1 MKISS
6 LVITTLTTVSLMF
19 ATTAFAAHHGDE
31 AKAEHKNDVTVMI
44 DLASALEAQDDKAK
58 ARYQYRNP
66 KQTLEYFGIEPGMK
80 VLEAL
85 PGGGW
90 YSKILLPYLGENGH
104 LLGVDYAI
112 EMWPHFGGFANEK
125 FMEKKK
131 RWTTTWVEEAQPW
144 RGETGASVSAATFS
158 TMPSDIDGTL
168 DAALFI
174 RASHNMARFSDKAN
188 YLGDAMSA
196 TYKALKPGGIVG
208 IVQHKARED
217 RPDSWA
223 AGSNG
228 YLKKST
234 IMQTMKTAGFEFVG
248 ESDINANP
256 KDQAGEGDIV
266 WRLPPSLSG
275 AKDNE
280 ELKAKMLAIGES
292 NRMTLKFRKP
302 S

>member
-1 MKISS
+1 MKIST
-6 LVITTLTTVSLMF
+6 LVITTLTTASLIF
-19 ATTAFAAHHGDE
+19 AATTFAAHHGDE
-31 AKAEHKNDVTVMI
+31 PKAKHDKTTMTG
-44 DLASALEAQDDKAK
+44 LAAVLEAQDDKAK

-90 YSKILLPYLGENGH
+90 YSKILLPYLGEKGH
-104 LLGVDYAI
+104 LIGVDYAMD
-112 EMWPHFGGFANEK
+112 MWPHFGGFANQE

-131 RWTTTWVEEAQPW
+131 TWAKTWTEKAQPW
-144 RGETGASVSAATFS
+144 RGESGASVSAATFS
-158 TMPSDIDGTL
+158 TLPSDIDGTL

-174 RASHNMARFSDKAN
+174 RALHNMARFTDKGN

-196 TYKALKPGGIVG
+196 TFKALKPGGIVG
-208 IVQHKARED
+208 IVQHHGRED

-223 AGSNG
+223 TGENG
-228 YLKKST
+228 YLKTSY
-234 IMQTMKTAGFEFVG
+234 IMETMKAAGFEFVS
-248 ESDINANP
+248 ESDINANE
-256 KDQAGEGDIV
+256 KDQAAEGDFV

>member
-1 MKISS
+1 MKVST
-6 LVITTLTTVSLMF
+6 LVNTTLTIVSLIF
-19 ATTAFAAHHGDE
+19 ASTAFAAHHGDQ
-31 AKAEHKNDVTVMI
+31 ANAEHTADKTAMTSLVAV
-44 DLASALEAQDDKAK
+44 LEAQDDTAK

-66 KQTLEYFGIEPGMK
+66 KQTLEYFGIKPGMK

-85 PGGGW
+85 PDAGW
-90 YSKILLPYLGENGH
+90 YSKILLPYLGKNGH

-112 EMWPHFGGFANEK
+112 EMWPHFGGFANEE

-131 RWTTTWVEEAQPW
+131 TWTTTWVEAAQAW
-144 RGETGASVSAATFS
+144 RGESGASVSAATFS

-174 RASHNMARFSDKAN
+174 RSLHNMARFSDKGN
-188 YLGDAMSA
+188 YLADAMSA
-196 TYKALKPGGIVG
+196 TFKALKPGGIVG
-208 IVQHKARED
+208 IVQHQARED

-223 AGSNG
+223 TGSNG
-228 YLKKST
+228 YLKKSA
-234 IMQTMKTAGFEFVG
+234 IMQTMKAAGFEFVSD
-248 ESDINANP
+248 SDINANQ

-292 NRMTLKFRKP
+292 NRMTLRFRKP

>member
-1 MKISS
+1 MKVSTFVNTS
-6 LVITTLTTVSLMF
+6 LTTVSLIF
-19 ATTAFAAHHGDE
+19 ATTAFAAHHGDDPK
-31 AKAEHKNDVTVMI
+31 AKHKHDKPAM
-44 DLASALEAQDDKAK
+44 SALAAALGAQDDKAK
-58 ARYQYRNP
+58 SRYQYRHP
-66 KQTLEYFGIEPGMK
+66 KQTLEYFGIEPGMQ

-104 LLGVDYAI
+104 LLAVDYAI
-112 EMWPHFGGFANEK
+112 EMWPLFGGFANEE
-125 FMEKKK
+125 FIDKKK
-131 RWTTTWVEEAQPW
+131 TWAATWVEEAQPW
-144 RGETGASVSAATFS
+144 RGEAGASVSAATFS
-158 TMPSDIDGTL
+158 TIPSDIDGTL

-174 RASHNMARFSDKAN
+174 RALHNMARFADKGN

-196 TYKALKPGGIVG
+196 TFEALKPGGIVG
-208 IVQHKARED
+208 IVQHQARED

-223 AGSNG
+223 TGSNG

-234 IMQTMKTAGFEFVG
+234 ILLTMKAAGFELVSD
-248 ESDINANP
+248 SDINANP
-256 KDQAGEGDIV
+256 KDQAGDGDIV

-280 ELKAKMLAIGES
+280 ELKSKMLSIGES

>member
-1 MKISS
+1 MKVSTFVNTS
-6 LVITTLTTVSLMF
+6 LTTVSLIF
-19 ATTAFAAHHGDE
+19 ATTAFAAHHGDDP
-31 AKAEHKNDVTVMI
+31 KAEHQHDKRLI
-44 DLASALEAQDDKAK
+44 AGLAAALEAQDDKAK
-58 ARYQYRNP
+58 SRYQYRHP

-85 PGGGW
+85 PGAGW

-104 LLGVDYAI
+104 LLAVDYAL
-112 EMWPHFGGFANEK
+112 EMWPLFGGFANEE
-125 FMEKKK
+125 FIDKKK
-131 RWTTTWVEEAQPW
+131 TWSTTWVEEAQPW
-144 RGETGASVSAATFS
+144 RGESGASVSAATFS
-158 TMPSDIDGTL
+158 TIPSDIDGTL
-168 DAALFI
+168 DAAVFI
-174 RASHNMARFSDKAN
+174 RALHNMARFADKGN

-196 TYKALKPGGIVG
+196 TFKALKPGGIVG
-208 IVQHKARED
+208 IVQHQARED

-223 AGSNG
+223 TGSNG
-228 YLKKST
+228 YLKKSI
-234 IMQTMKTAGFEFVG
+234 IMQTMTAAGFEFVSD
-248 ESDINANP
+248 SDINANP

>member
-6 LVITTLTTVSLMF
+6 LVIATLTAVSLIF
-19 ATTAFAAHHGDE
+19 TTTAFAAHHGDE
-31 AKAEHKNDVTVMI
+31 AKAEHKSDKTAMTG
-44 DLASALEAQDDKAK
+44 LGAALEAQDDKAK

-104 LLGVDYAI
+104 LIGVDYAI
-112 EMWPHFGGFANEK
+112 EMWPYFGGFATEE
-125 FMEKKK
+125 FIEKKK
-131 RWTTTWVEEAQPW
+131 TWTTTWVEDAQPW
-144 RGETGASVSAATFS
+144 RSELGANVSAATFS
-158 TMPSDIDGTL
+158 TIPSNIDGTL

-174 RASHNMARFSDKAN
+174 RALHNMARFSDKAN
-188 YLGDAMSA
+188 YLGDAMS
-196 TYKALKPGGIVG
+196 TTFKALKPGGIVG
-208 IVQHKARED
+208 IVQHQARED

-223 AGSNG
+223 TGSNG
-228 YLKKST
+228 YVKKST
-234 IMQTMKTAGFEFVG
+234 IMQTMKAAGFEFVG

-275 AKDNE
+275 AKGNA
-280 ELKAKMLAIGES
+280 ELKANMLAIGES
-292 NRMTLKFRKP
+292 HRMTLKFRKP

>member
-6 LVITTLTTVSLMF
+6 LVITTLTTISLIF
-19 ATTAFAAHHGDE
+19 ATTVFAAHHGDE
-31 AKAEHKNDVTVMI
+31 ASAEHNNDKTGI
-44 DLASALEAQDDKAK
+44 TDLARALEAQDDKAR

-90 YSKILLPYLGENGH
+90 YSKILLPYLGEKGH
-104 LLGVDYAI
+104 LIGVDYAI
-112 EMWPHFGGFANEK
+112 EMWPHFGGFANEE
-125 FMEKKK
+125 FIEKKK
-131 RWTTTWVEEAQPW
+131 EWTTTWVEEAQPW
-144 RGETGASVSAATFS
+144 RGELGANVSAATFS
-158 TMPSDIDGTL
+158 TIPSKIDGSL

-174 RASHNMARFSDKAN
+174 RALHNMVRFSDKGT
-188 YLGDAMSA
+188 YLEDAMSA
-196 TYKALKPGGIVG
+196 TFKALKPGGIVG
-208 IVQHKARED
+208 IVQHQARED

-223 AGSNG
+223 TGSNG

-234 IMQTMKTAGFEFVG
+234 ILKTMKAAGFEFVS

-256 KDQAGEGDIV
+256 KDQASEGDIV

-275 AKDNE
+275 AKDNA